1 MAVDHRR
8 RRDVALA
15 ALKAKAFKQP
25 PKGIRAALIL
35 IQLAALGSALRRELL
50 LQLLQLDDE
59 ASSTPGDGLL
69 PPPHP

>member
-1 MAVDHRR
+1 MEVRR
-8 RRDVALA
+8 HVALA

-25 PKGIRAALIL
+25 PKGIAHALVL
-35 IQLAALGSALRRELL
+35 VELAALGSALRRKLL